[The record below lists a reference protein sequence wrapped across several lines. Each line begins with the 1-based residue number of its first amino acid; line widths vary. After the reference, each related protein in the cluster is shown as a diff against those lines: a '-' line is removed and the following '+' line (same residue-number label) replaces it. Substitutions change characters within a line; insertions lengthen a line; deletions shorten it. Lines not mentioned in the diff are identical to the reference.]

1 MGGADGGGDGRGG
14 AGDCGAGAGERGE
27 RGAVKHG
34 DKHQE
39 SFRGGGPDAEQAIDG
54 EEKRVRAVIKEI
66 KEILAAEGFELL
78 ARIEIRDKL
87 TGRCYR

>member
-1 MGGADGGGDGRGG
+1 MGINIRNPS
-14 AGDCGAGAGERGE
+14 
-27 RGAVKHG
+27 GAVDPTPK
-34 DKHQE
+34 
-39 SFRGGGPDAEQAIDG
+39 QAIDG